1 MAEST
6 TPRRR
11 RRAKTWSEL
20 GDLGRK
26 PTDYEIV
33 THGMN
38 HTMGGERPLELGPD
52 VNGNVWLRDHRD
64 NMAFVGVDFEA
75 FRDPDEVTYERYV
88 THQDEAENFVD
99 GIVTRLEQDDGDAAA
114 SPDLLAYHGRVTA
127 PTRYLVHG
135 LQMLSAYVQQL
146 APSAYVANCAS
157 FQTADQLRRI
167 QRTAERTKMLQLAHP
182 DAGFG
187 TAERAQW
194 ESGEDW
200 QPFRRIIEEG
210 LVTYDWDRALV
221 ATQLVIKPLCDLLT
235 LDESAVQL
243 RLLGVDLD
251 ALILENLSLDAARSR
266 RWTAALVNHIIAA
279 DDDNAAVITGYLN
292 EWLSRASD
300 LTAAGSRLQAVDG
313 GRPATEIAE
322 GVTAA
327 WQGFL
332 AEAGLATVAT
342 A

>member
-38 HTMGGERPLELGPD
+38 HTMTEQPLELGPD
-52 VNGNVWLRDHRD
+52 VNGNVWLREHRD
-64 NMAFVGVDFEA
+64 NMAFVGVDFEG
-75 FRDPDEVTYERYV
+75 FRDPDEMTYERYV
-88 THQDEAENFVD
+88 TRQDEAETFID
-99 GIVTRLEQDDGDAAA
+99 GVIERFEADDGDGS
-114 SPDLLAYHGRVTA
+114 SPELVAYQQRTLA
-127 PTRYLVHG
+127 PTRYLAHG

-146 APSAYVANCAS
+146 APSAYVGNCAS
-157 FQTADQLRRI
+157 FQAADLIRRI

-187 TAERAQW
+187 TGERELW
-194 ESGEDW
+194 EGDDDW
-200 QPFRRIIEEG
+200 QPFRRIVEEAM
-210 LVTYDWDRALV
+210 LVYDWDRALV

-235 LDESAVQL
+235 LDESATQV
-243 RLLGVDLD
+243 RLLGGELD
-251 ALILENLSLDAARSR
+251 ALVLENLALDAARSR
-266 RWTAALVNHIIAA
+266 RWSAALANHIIAA
-279 DDDNAAVITGYLN
+279 DDGNAGVITGYLN

-300 LTAAGSRLQAVDG
+300 VTAAGSRLLAVEG
-313 GRPATEIAE
+313 GRSATDIAD
-322 GVTAA
+322 GVTEA
-327 WQGFL
+327 WQGYL
-332 AEAGLATVAT
+332 TEAGLAPVA
-342 A
+342 ANR